1 MLATLTCTA
10 PAELPWRMFTSPLEQ
25 WATMPSFVLGQI
37 MFMLCAALAL
47 VHAYRSGRSH
57 VLVWIAALIAG
68 TANDLIFMAL
78 PLVDTFWQA
87 QGLIMLTPRL
97 PLYIPC
103 VYVCFMYY
111 PTIAVRRLRLRPLA
125 LAALTGLVACLFYA
139 PYDIVGAKFLW
150 WTWHD
155 TDPTIGARI
164 LGAPISSSLWV
175 LTFVGAFGWL
185 IDRALARDPEV
196 RGPTFALGLGLVA
209 AFTTLLMMLQMTVL
223 QQFDGGTPGPVAF
236 AVGVTSYA
244 GLVAWGSRS
253 AKPEPQRAHD
263 RLLYGASIFYF
274 VTLIACMASFDPAA
288 HRSVGVHQTVGECY
302 VEVSDFT
309 QNTRHKFLCARDF
322 DEDYTFECTDALPAD
337 DTSWYTVCGR
347 AHRSFSTWMLGVTLL
362 GAVGI
367 GLFTI
372 LLGPGRRRLERL
384 SDRRGTADRPA

>member
-10 PAELPWRMFTSPLEQ
+10 LAEQ
-25 WATMPSFVLGQI
+25 WTNLTSFLLGEY
-37 MFMLCAALAL
+37 MFILLAAVAL

-78 PLVDTFWQA
+78 PMVDTFWQA
-87 QGLIMLTPRL
+87 QATIMLTPRL

-111 PTIAVRRLRLRPLA
+111 PTIAVRRVRLRPLA
-125 LAALTGLVACLFYA
+125 QAALTGMTACLFYA

-155 TDPTIGARI
+155 TDPTIAARM

-175 LTFVGAFGWL
+175 LTFVGAFAWL

-196 RGPTFALGLGLVA
+196 RGWTFARGLGMVA

-223 QQFDGGTPGPVAF
+223 QQFDGGTPGYVAF
-236 AVGVTSYA
+236 GVGVLAYA
-244 GLVAWGSRS
+244 GVVVWGWRS
-253 AKPEPQRAHD
+253 ADPEPHQPHD
-263 RLLYGASIFYF
+263 LLLFCASIFYF
-274 VTLIACMASFDPAA
+274 TMLASMMANFDPAT
-288 HRSVGVHQTVGECY
+288 HRSTGVHQTVGECY

-309 QNTRHKFLCARDF
+309 RNTRHKYLCARDF
-322 DEDYTFECTDALPAD
+322 DEDYTFACVDELPAD
-337 DTSWYTVCGR
+337 GESWYTVCGR
-347 AHRSFSTWMLGVTLL
+347 AHSSFASWMLGVSLL
-362 GAVGI
+362 GVVGI
-367 GLFTI
+367 GLFT
-372 LLGPGRRRLERL
+372 LLLSPVRLRL
-384 SDRRGTADRPA
+384 KNRLGTADRPA